1 MDATAVHMSNTMGRF
16 TSSMDKLASAVE
28 SLAVSVVRL
37 DILLLLWINLADPSP
52 FRMKEKNTQLF
63 AEVHLKLA
71 ERNTMI
77 VEFLER
83 RDRAADE
90 RLARI
95 EEHQKCLNAILKQL
109 QVQKDEKENTVNAT
123 VQPPTETSD
132 QAQVIADLQRRLE
145 ALERKGESSSS
156 AQVPRRGLFSLIN
169 SSAPTEAFSH
179 SAPIIFTVT
188 LMDQRI
194 RTDLLAHQAIDE
206 QIHALKIR
214 RNTYCAVSQLPDEI
228 LSRIFTFT
236 KLDAEQTFGSM
247 RKRHQW
253 MSSTVHVCRAWRKI
267 GLNHPSLWSCID
279 LPAPNA
285 MEMLFRSKSAP
296 LQLLCK
302 VPDETD
308 SAEDNDR
315 NQSEFWLPAEA
326 AFADMS
332 RIRDISVAGGTVHY
346 STLSRL
352 FSLHIHPSVQTPTPS
367 SSSPRFETLSI
378 HIHDCITDPTPARL
392 LPWGELKHLRYLLLL
407 GVPLPPVS
415 PFMPHLE
422 FLIIGNTPKH
432 PHSLTAILR
441 LLNGT
446 PNLLDTSLR
455 LYVMTLP
462 DPTTV
467 IASIAAF
474 PHRVFLPRLGY
485 ITIESND
492 ITTCHIFDRLSYPDT
507 ALVACCYQTAPITP
521 RTDFSPLRR
530 VYAKFGGY
538 ASPQSS
544 AIPDLGGKGLEVS
557 LSLSG
562 IVSVAIVW
570 RKQLYRLQ
578 PDSTYRAPINPQAAL
593 HLPCTLETYEQV
605 HKIIPWSS
613 VNYLALGSFQPDYP
627 PACLAFYSILGSCS
641 DLRELQVT
649 MGHVDVLDRI
659 IRVTADAQ
667 GAAGSVGEVD
677 QDGLA
682 HPSPPP
688 VPQIPLPKLRLIT
701 LHAASF
707 EAPDDA
713 RSAYDALV
721 ALIQLRTPRADK
733 DSDTTSSA
741 AERSSWFGI
750 TDVALSDC
758 TDISSQQVSNLSR
771 MVTRIQWDGKGLI
784 GELNNMSE

>member
-1 MDATAVHMSNTMGRF
+1 MDATTVHMSNTMDGL
-16 TSSMDKLASAVE
+16 TSSMDKVASALE
-28 SLAVSVVRL
+28 SLAVSMVRL
-37 DILLLLWINLADPSP
+37 DTLLLLWINLADPSP
-52 FRMKEKNTQLF
+52 FRMKEKNAQLF
-63 AEVHLKLA
+63 AELHLKLS
-71 ERNTMI
+71 ERNIMI
-77 VEFLER
+77 VESIER
-83 RDRAADE
+83 RNRAAE
-90 RLARI
+90 EVLARMD
-95 EEHQKCLNAILKQL
+95 EHQRRFDPILKQL
-109 QVQKDEKENTVNAT
+109 EVQKDEKENAAKEVT
-123 VQPPTETSD
+123 VQPTETAD

-156 AQVPRRGLFSLIN
+156 FVRLRYPGVLSLQ
-169 SSAPTEAFSH
+169 SYQLPPTEAFSH

-188 LMDQRI
+188 LNLMDQRI
-194 RTDLLAHQAIDE
+194 RTDVLAHQAIDE

-279 LPAPNA
+279 LPAPHA

-455 LYVMTLP
+455 L
-462 DPTTV
+462 
-467 IASIAAF
+467 
-474 PHRVFLPRLGY
+474 
-485 ITIESND
+485 
-492 ITTCHIFDRLSYPDT
+492 RLSSSRILT
-507 ALVACCYQTAPITP
+507 ASGTQHSLLAATKLLLLPLAQIFP
-521 RTDFSPLRR
+521 R
-530 VYAKFGGY
+530 
-538 ASPQSS
+538 
-544 AIPDLGGKGLEVS
+544 
-557 LSLSG
+557 
-562 IVSVAIVW
+562 
-570 RKQLYRLQ
+570 
-578 PDSTYRAPINPQAAL
+578 
-593 HLPCTLETYEQV
+593 
-605 HKIIPWSS
+605 
-613 VNYLALGSFQPDYP
+613 
-627 PACLAFYSILGSCS
+627 
-641 DLRELQVT
+641 
-649 MGHVDVLDRI
+649 
-659 IRVTADAQ
+659 
-667 GAAGSVGEVD
+667 
-677 QDGLA
+677 
-682 HPSPPP
+682 
-688 VPQIPLPKLRLIT
+688 
-701 LHAASF
+701 
-707 EAPDDA
+707 
-713 RSAYDALV
+713 
-721 ALIQLRTPRADK
+721 
-733 DSDTTSSA
+733 
-741 AERSSWFGI
+741 
-750 TDVALSDC
+750 
-758 TDISSQQVSNLSR
+758 
-771 MVTRIQWDGKGLI
+771 
-784 GELNNMSE
+784 